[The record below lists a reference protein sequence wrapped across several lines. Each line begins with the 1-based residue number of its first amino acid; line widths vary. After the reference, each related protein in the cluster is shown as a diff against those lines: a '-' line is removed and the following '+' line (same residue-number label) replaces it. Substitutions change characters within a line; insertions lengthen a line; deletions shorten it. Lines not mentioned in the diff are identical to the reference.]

1 MTPVTRA
8 RPTVTVGAISIEPI
22 ARGAVPA
29 GSRPAAGDARAI
41 GRAATPPPAEGARR
55 RRRPPNL
62 ALTFAVLGSATMSF
76 TLLRAGEILVSDLMF
91 LLAAIVIAV
100 KLLNGD
106 DRSLTPASGRRG
118 SPLILAG
125 ALLLLIAGTLS
136 SLRAWEPLSSIRVV
150 ARFGWVTLVWFWI
163 MRAVCRDRDDFNR
176 VLRGW
181 RIASLATAGAAV
193 LGLMGL
199 AFVSTHAGERQV
211 GLSGHPNHLAGQLV
225 ATFPLFL
232 LAVPHREGRRPRLR
246 WLVPLALCSSAIF
259 SSGSLAGLTSVVAS
273 LAVMGIAYVTTR
285 TPREPRRRRS
295 PLAPLAVMAVLVL
308 GTLALVTSDLAVVER
323 LNLFREGDSG
333 VEQSINARGDR
344 NALVTSKFDEFLVV
358 GLGFTYETAGADN
371 DTTILDNP
379 AIRNY
384 GVHNMH
390 LGLLYQAGL
399 AAVVGVLLI
408 LTTAIRQLMGL
419 MRRADTELYL
429 TTLALIGSFTAVNV
443 NAMFQPTSF
452 DRFYWMPVAL
462 TGCLWSIRRNELRR
476 AADERAAAGANGSV
490 VASGG

>member
-1 MTPVTRA
+1 MTPVTGA
-8 RPTVTVGAISIEPI
+8 PPTVTVSAISIEPI

-41 GRAATPPPAEGARR
+41 GRATIPPPAKGARR
-55 RRRPPNL
+55 RRKPQNV

-106 DRSLTPASGRRG
+106 DRSLTPASERRG
-118 SPLILAG
+118 STLILAG

-176 VLRGW
+176 LLRGW
-181 RIASLATAGAAV
+181 RFASLATAGAAV

-199 AFVSTHAGERQV
+199 AFISTHAGDRQV

-232 LAVPHREGRRPRLR
+232 LAVPHRGGRRPRLR
-246 WLVPLALCSSAIF
+246 WLVPLALCASAIF

-273 LAVMGIAYVTTR
+273 LAVMGIAYVTTS
-285 TPREPRRRRS
+285 TPREPRRRHS
-295 PLAPLAVMAVLVL
+295 PLAPLAVVAVLVL

-333 VEQSINARGDR
+333 VEQSINARSDR

-371 DTTILDNP
+371 DTTVLDNP
-379 AIRNY
+379 AVRNY

-408 LTTAIRQLMGL
+408 LTTALRQLMGL
-419 MRRADTELYL
+419 LRRADTELYL

-462 TGCLWSIRRNELRR
+462 TGCLWSIRRNELRD
-476 AADERAAAGANGSV
+476 AAKVR
-490 VASGG
+490 ASGADGAPVGGRG

>member
-8 RPTVTVGAISIEPI
+8 PPTVTVGAISIEPI

-29 GSRPAAGDARAI
+29 GSRPAAGDSREI
-41 GRAATPPPAEGARR
+41 GRAATPAPAEAVRQRR
-55 RRRPPNL
+55 KPRNL
-62 ALTFAVLGSATMSF
+62 ALTFAVVGSATMSF
-76 TLLRAGEILVSDLMF
+76 TLFRAGEILVSDIMF
-91 LLAAIVIAV
+91 LLAAMVIAA
-100 KLLNGD
+100 KLLLGD
-106 DRSLTPASGRRG
+106 DRSLMPASGRRG
-118 SPLILAG
+118 SNLILAG

-136 SLRAWEPLSSIRVV
+136 SLRSWDPMSSIRVV
-150 ARFGWVTLVWFWI
+150 VRFGWVTLVWFWI
-163 MRAVCRDRDDFNR
+163 MRTVCRDRVDFNR
-176 VLRGW
+176 LLRGW
-181 RIASLATAGAAV
+181 RIASLATAGAAI
-193 LGLMGL
+193 LGLMNL

-232 LAVPHREGRRPRLR
+232 LAVPRRPGRRPRVR
-246 WLVPLALCSSAIF
+246 WIVPLALCASAIF
-259 SSGSLAGLTSVVAS
+259 SSGSLAGLTSVLAS
-273 LAVMGIAYVTTR
+273 LAVMGIAYVTTS
-285 TPREPRRRRS
+285 TPREPQRRRS
-295 PLAPLAVMAVLVL
+295 PLTPIAVIVVLVV
-308 GTLALVTSDLAVVER
+308 GTLALLTSDLAVVER

-333 VEQSINARGDR
+333 VEQSVNARGDR

-408 LTTAIRQLMGL
+408 LTTAFRQLIGL
-419 MRRADTELYL
+419 LRRADTELYL

-462 TGCLWSIRRNELRR
+462 TGCLWSIRRHELRHAAEVR
-476 AADERAAAGANGSV
+476 APGADGAPV
-490 VASGG
+490 GGRG